1 LQNIKKFL
9 ELKSN
14 ITKSKKLKNVK
25 SPFVIPVGMK
35 LQLLNF
41 VKSCKEVVQQI
52 VNQNVITAENNKIVY
67 ESEDVTRFYAEQNE
81 LQKPE
86 TAILK
91 ELKSKLPEMRMLDIG
106 VGGGRTTTHFA
117 FLTKEYLGIDY
128 SSQMVNACIKKF
140 QGSPKEVSFLTADA
154 RTMKSFKN
162 NSFDFVLFS
171 FNGIDYM
178 EHEDRLASLREIR
191 RLIRSGGYFCFSTHN
206 LNFLSN
212 KCSIQLS
219 KHPSILASRT
229 YKLLQ
234 MRLLNEKRAWKT
246 IRNYKQNPRHDM
258 VNDGAHNF
266 QLRTYYITPFEQVK
280 QLSELGFSDIKMYSL
295 VDGSEIKNPSKTMDH
310 WVYFLS
316 RAS

>member
-1 LQNIKKFL
+1 
-9 ELKSN
+9 
-14 ITKSKKLKNVK
+14 
-25 SPFVIPVGMK
+25 VIPEGIK

-52 VNQNVITAENNKIVY
+52 VTQNVITAENNKIVY
-67 ESEDVTRFYAEQNE
+67 ESKDVTRFYVEQND

-86 TAILK
+86 TTILK

-117 FLTKEYLGIDY
+117 FLVKEYLGIDY
-128 SSQMVNACIKKF
+128 SSQMVSACLEKF
-140 QGSPKEVSFLTADA
+140 QDSPQKISFLTADA

-178 EHEDRLASLREIR
+178 NHEDRIATLCEIR
-191 RLIRSGGYFCFSTHN
+191 RLIKAGGYFCFSTHN

-229 YKLLQ
+229 YKFLQ
-234 MRLLNEKRAWKT
+234 MRLLNKKEAWKA
-246 IRNYKQNPRHDM
+246 IRNSSQNQRHHM

-266 QLRTYYITPFEQVK
+266 QLKTYYITPLEQLK
-280 QLSELGFSDIKMYSL
+280 QLSELGFSEIKMYSL
-295 VDGSEIKNPSKTMDH
+295 TDGSEIKNPSKTMDH

-316 RAS
+316 KAT